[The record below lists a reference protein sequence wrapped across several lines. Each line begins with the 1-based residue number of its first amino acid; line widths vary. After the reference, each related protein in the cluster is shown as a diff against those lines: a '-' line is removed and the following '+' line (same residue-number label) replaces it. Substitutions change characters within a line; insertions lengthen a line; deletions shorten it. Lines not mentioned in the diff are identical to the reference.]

1 MRITSWNCLCR
12 DVSRRLSD
20 LAPLRSDLITL
31 QECRRA
37 LGVPVF
43 GGVGPPV
50 AACATIAGRFVQR
63 VQLGR
68 EHRMPPCGLC
78 ASRGAQAGGVR
89 PLPPPATRRCRGP
102 CALTRC
108 RVVRGGGVM
117 RCAGRRVRPGEAAAG
132 LAPPAPAA
140 PDTRRVGLR
149 RRAVPAH

>member
-50 AACATIAGRFVQR
+50 AACATIAGRFVHLWP
-63 VQLGR
+63 VR
-68 EHRMPPCGLC
+68 EPR
-78 ASRGAQAGGVR
+78 RTGGWKWQGEKGPFGHVKR
-89 PLPPPATRRCRGP
+89 DPLS
-102 CALTRC
+102 
-108 RVVRGGGVM
+108 
-117 RCAGRRVRPGEAAAG
+117 
-132 LAPPAPAA
+132 
-140 PDTRRVGLR
+140 
-149 RRAVPAH
+149 

>member
-50 AACATIAGRFVQR
+50 AACATIAGRFVHLWPVR
-63 VQLGR
+63 EPRRTGGR
-68 EHRMPPCGLC
+68 C
-78 ASRGAQAGGVR
+78 
-89 PLPPPATRRCRGP
+89 PAT
-102 CALTRC
+102 ALLHESELARTDPDPQFLHRP
-108 RVVRGGGVM
+108 M
-117 RCAGRRVRPGEAAAG
+117 RYDIG
-132 LAPPAPAA
+132 LPSP
-140 PDTRRVGLR
+140 VI
-149 RRAVPAH
+149 